1 MAKVE
6 KGSKPDF
13 HGAMG
18 PVTITIDSKAKPPS
32 ASQSRVN
39 TPLTSGTSTP
49 VSENKKPQQML
60 AEKKEKRAKAAEA
73 YALRKKAEGDG
84 QQVN

>member
-1 MAKVE
+1 
-6 KGSKPDF
+6 
-13 HGAMG
+13 
-18 PVTITIDSKAKPPS
+18 
-32 ASQSRVN
+32 VN

-49 VSENKKPQQML
+49 VSENKKPQQTL

-73 YALRKKAEGDG
+73 YALRNKEEGDG